1 MEKGKIKDFKRNLVY
16 DSLSIRKSNKYKAY
30 NYCGMSIIKTQNS
43 SKICKYIQR

>member
-30 NYCGMSIIKTQNS
+30 NYCGMSIIRTQ
-43 SKICKYIQR
+43 IQQNL